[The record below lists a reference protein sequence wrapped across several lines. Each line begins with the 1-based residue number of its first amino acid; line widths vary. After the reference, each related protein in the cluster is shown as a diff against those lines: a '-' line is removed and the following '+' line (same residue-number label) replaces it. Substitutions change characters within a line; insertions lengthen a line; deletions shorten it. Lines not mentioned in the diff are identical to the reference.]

1 MKKFICLFLFLSF
14 LQNIFCQEV
23 IINGSNK
30 YRLLTW
36 DDFTG
41 KPDKNSPYQAL
52 TFWGIFYGFKGVNF
66 IGDTAKLTGFSATL
80 KLDENKS
87 WIKEDKQTASLL
99 KHEQG
104 HFDIG
109 LICQQEIIKQINS
122 ATFLKSD
129 FQNKVKTIFSITME
143 KYRLM
148 QLKYD
153 AETNHSQN
161 QQNQNKWNDF
171 IAKALQQ

>member
-1 MKKFICLFLFLSF
+1 MKKIIYLILFLSF
-14 LQNIFCQEV
+14 LQNIFCQDI

-30 YRLLTW
+30 YRLLSW

-41 KPDKNSPYQAL
+41 KPDKNSPYQAN
-52 TFWGIFYGFKGVNF
+52 TSWGIFYGFKGVNF
-66 IGDTAKLTGFSATL
+66 VEDTAKLTGFSATL
-80 KLDENKS
+80 KFDENKS
-87 WIKEDKQTASLL
+87 WIKEGKQTASLL

-109 LICQQEIIKQINS
+109 LICQREIIKQIS
-122 ATFLKSD
+122 STVFLKSD
-129 FQNKVKTIFSITME
+129 FQNKVKKTFSDTME
-143 KYRLM
+143 KYHLM

-153 AETNHSQN
+153 EETNHSQN
-161 QQNQNKWNDF
+161 QQNQDKWNDF